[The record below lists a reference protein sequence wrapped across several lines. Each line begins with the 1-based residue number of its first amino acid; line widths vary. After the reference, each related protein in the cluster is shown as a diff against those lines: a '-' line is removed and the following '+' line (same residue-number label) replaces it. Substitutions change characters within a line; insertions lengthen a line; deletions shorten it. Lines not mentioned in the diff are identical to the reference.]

1 MMSIFSKKADKPKK
15 DKTPG
20 SKLDRELPYVVTLIT
35 IMAASGISPF
45 GSFTK
50 LARYQL
56 LPNIMKEARKIV
68 NRVHVLGDDPLT
80 AMEERANRTQS
91 TQYRDLLMGYVATV
105 RNGGDIASF
114 LQARARTR

>member
-1 MMSIFSKKADKPKK
+1 
-15 DKTPG
+15 
-20 SKLDRELPYVVTLIT
+20 
-35 IMAASGISPF
+35 
-45 GSFTK
+45 
-50 LARYQL
+50 
-56 LPNIMKEARKIV
+56 MKEARKIV

-114 LQARARTR
+114 LQSKMHSIF